1 MYCMYLCST
10 VCALLCLF
18 ANSWRSVIYKFYAKM
33 LYCSVENCKNG
44 TYTKMCQGFSS
55 FRLPKSNS
63 TRRKWLKFAGVKETT
78 KFRICAEHFDKKCF
92 KTFHPRPLLKPD
104 AIPTLHKG
112 KKCTAGRSSKVSSEK
127 EIVNIATTIG
137 TQTEE
142 NKSDCT
148 SEQLNISKTPASTMN
163 GENMVSQVELA
174 CSKVRNITITET
186 NAVGL
191 ISPSTHP
198 SIYFGSPISS
208 KDKCAETCLSL
219 KKCSTSKNLLPLFY
233 TSSPQSHSR
242 QSEMTHNLM
251 EDTSSLSPVTSTTT
265 HPNVTTVTTPSGR
278 CNVNESVTT
287 PSRENNVAKVVNTP
301 SGQSS
306 ISNGFFTPSRQNSVR
321 DVFNTQSGSCE
332 VMNAGETSNKGI
344 SNLTL
349 NYSENN
355 NESTLKASVDKVTN
369 ISPKTLKLN
378 SYKRTIALLRSRINR
393 LKQTKNSRIN
403 DKQKTKVHLEKLIKE
418 TSSYL
423 RKEAQIL
430 FETQLRLSQCKKS
443 GRRYSDELKDLC
455 LSMLYLSPRNY
466 KLLRNICSLPSERTL
481 REYQRRVPVSP
492 GFNKTIMSE
501 LKNQFKNQPIENKV
515 VTLLFD
521 EINLVSEIHYDPN
534 TDKFVGVA
542 DDGVH
547 RQPKAAKSAL
557 VAMISWIHMKAKQP
571 IGYWFLGSEGNSEKT
586 HDIMLLT
593 IDEVFKETGLIVK
606 AIICDQGPRNQGI
619 VTKWDITSKK
629 PYFVRNQHK
638 IFIIFDPPHLLKS
651 LRNNLLT
658 KILNYNGGKISWKE
672 LEAVFKLSKE
682 TDLNLLPRITE
693 KHFDLGNFSK
703 MRVSLASQIFSE
715 SMHTAYKVYRN
726 FLPDRFNET
735 FDATLPFVL
744 DIDRL
749 FDSLN
754 SSLISQPA
762 SKKLRYAITE
772 NSEHILFLK
781 EMSQKLQ
788 TARFE
793 GRQPACLKG

>member
-344 SNLTL
+344 SNLI
-349 NYSENN
+349 Y
-355 NESTLKASVDKVTN
+355 A
-369 ISPKTLKLN
+369 I
-378 SYKRTIALLRSRINR
+378 
-393 LKQTKNSRIN
+393 
-403 DKQKTKVHLEKLIKE
+403 
-418 TSSYL
+418 
-423 RKEAQIL
+423 
-430 FETQLRLSQCKKS
+430 
-443 GRRYSDELKDLC
+443 